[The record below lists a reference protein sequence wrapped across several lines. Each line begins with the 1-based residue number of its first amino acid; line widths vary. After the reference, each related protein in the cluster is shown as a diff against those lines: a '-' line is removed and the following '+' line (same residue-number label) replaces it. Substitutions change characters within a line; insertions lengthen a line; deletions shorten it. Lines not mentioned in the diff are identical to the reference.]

1 MSFKNLGLT
10 EELVKAVSVKGYKN
24 PTPIQKQAIPAVL
37 SGIDVLG
44 GAQTGTGKTAAFTL
58 PILQIL
64 SEQKYKSSIPRV
76 LILTPTRELA
86 AQVGGSVKLY
96 GKGLPFRSSVVF
108 GGVNINAQK
117 RELRRGADIVV
128 ATPGRLL
135 DHAGQGSINLS
146 QVKILVLDEADRMLD
161 MGFINDIKRITK
173 LLPKKRQN
181 LLFSATYSAEIRELS
196 KNLLNNP
203 LQIETEARNTAAET
217 VRQIVHPVEQ
227 ARKKELLVQLINNE
241 KWPQVLVFTRTKHG
255 AYKLAKH
262 LVVKGVNAA
271 AIHGDKTQS
280 ARTKTLAEF
289 KSGMTQILVA
299 TDIAS
304 RGLDINLL
312 PFVVNY
318 DLPYVPEDYIHRIG
332 RTGRAGAEG
341 IAVSFVSSGEKK
353 LLNGIEKL
361 LKRKL
366 DVNVVPGFDS
376 GPVNH
381 TKKSD
386 GIYKGG
392 KRNKR
397 RRRFKNR
404 RVVTA

>member
-1 MSFKNLGLT
+1 
-10 EELVKAVSVKGYKN
+10 
-24 PTPIQKQAIPAVL
+24 
-37 SGIDVLG
+37 
-44 GAQTGTGKTAAFTL
+44 
-58 PILQIL
+58 
-64 SEQKYKSSIPRV
+64 
-76 LILTPTRELA
+76 
-86 AQVGGSVKLY
+86 
-96 GKGLPFRSSVVF
+96 
-108 GGVNINAQK
+108 
-117 RELRRGADIVV
+117 
-128 ATPGRLL
+128 
-135 DHAGQGSINLS
+135 
-146 QVKILVLDEADRMLD
+146 MLD

-255 AYKLAKH
+255 ANKLAKH

-353 LLNGIEKL
+353 T
-361 LKRKL
+361 
-366 DVNVVPGFDS
+366 S
-376 GPVNH
+376 
-381 TKKSD
+381 
-386 GIYKGG
+386 
-392 KRNKR
+392 
-397 RRRFKNR
+397 
-404 RVVTA
+404 